1 MINSLLLFFTKPPR
15 PAGNLTLCLY
25 SMCGHST
32 KTANTRADFQ
42 LWLSAEWTPHPPLH
56 PHPYPTILSLSPFL
70 LQTLSS
76 QRENLLL
83 AQFKWNLPSYRWI
96 LTFNILAPLLE
107 SVYPT
112 FIMQY
117 VLLSPSGPQAFTLQ
131 CLCFTSH
138 KPRAPVR
145 WRDGIL
151 TWTHYSI

>member
-1 MINSLLLFFTKPPR
+1 MWWLTPSFFSSR
-15 PAGNLTLCLY
+15 SHQGLQGISHFAY
-25 SMCGHST
+25 MCGHST

-42 LWLSAEWTPHPPLH
+42 LWLSTEWTPSTPA
-56 PHPYPTILSLSPFL
+56 PTILSLSPFL

-76 QRENLLL
+76 RRENLLL

-117 VLLSPSGPQAFTLQ
+117 VLLSPSGPQAFSVQ
-131 CLCFTSH
+131 CLCFASH
-138 KPRAPVR
+138 KARAPVR
-145 WRDGIL
+145 WSDGIL